1 MFADRVDA
9 GRQLADRMM
18 RYRHAQATIVCG
30 IPRGGVLVAAEVATR
45 LGLPLGIAAV
55 RKIGAPGNPEL
66 AIGAVD
72 DDSGQLLDLHIGE
85 ELGMSSDDLARA
97 AESARH
103 KLRTWLARMPK
114 GARPSVGGDNTVI
127 LVDDGVATGYTAE
140 VALQA
145 LRRQGAGRVVLAVPL
160 APADTASRLQAQVDD
175 WICLEVPEPFYAV
188 GNFFAAWPQVT
199 DDQVRALLLSGN
211 RM

>member
-9 GRQLADRMM
+9 GRQLADRLA
-18 RYRHAQATIVCG
+18 RYKHAETTIVCG
-30 IPRGGVLVAAEVATR
+30 IPRGGLVVAAEVATR
-45 LGLPLGIAAV
+45 LDLPLGIATV
-55 RKIGAPGNPEL
+55 RKVGAPGNPEL

-72 DDSGQLLDLHIGE
+72 ADSLELLDQHIAG
-85 ELGMSSDDLARA
+85 ELGMSSDDLVHAAQVARA
-97 AESARH
+97 N
-103 KLRTWLARMPK
+103 LTQWLAGMPDVPPPP
-114 GARPSVGGDNTVI
+114 AGGSVI

-140 VALQA
+140 VAVRA
-145 LRRQGAGRVVLAVPL
+145 MRRQGAVRVVLAVPV
-160 APADTASRLQAQVDD
+160 APSDTARRLQAQVDD
-175 WICLEVPEPFYAV
+175 WICLEVPETFYAV

>member
-1 MFADRVDA
+1 MFTDRVDA
-9 GRQLADRMM
+9 GRQLADRLM
-18 RYRHAQATIVCG
+18 RYKLAQQTIVCG
-30 IPRGGVLVAAEVATR
+30 IPRGGVVVAAEVADR
-45 LGLPLGIAAV
+45 LELPLGIAAV

-72 DDSGQLLDLHIGE
+72 DDSSQILDEQLGTQ
-85 ELGMSSDDLARA
+85 LGMSSDDLARA
-97 AESARH
+97 AASARQ
-103 KLRTWLARMPK
+103 KLRAWLAGMPS
-114 GARPSVGGDNTVI
+114 GACPLAGGSVI

-140 VALQA
+140 VAIQA
-145 LRRQGAGRVVLAVPL
+145 LRRKGAGRVALAVPV
-160 APADTASRLQAQVDD
+160 APADTARRLHAQVED
-175 WICLEVPEPFYAV
+175 WICLEMPEPFYAV

>member
-9 GRQLADRMM
+9 GRQLAGRLAK
-18 RYRHAQATIVCG
+18 YKNAEATIVCG
-30 IPRGGVLVAAEVATR
+30 IPRGGLVVAAEVATV
-45 LGLPLGIAAV
+45 LGLPLGLAAV
-55 RKIGAPGNPEL
+55 RKVGAPGNPEL

-72 DDSGQLLDLHIGE
+72 DDTLRLLDERIAG
-85 ELGMSSDDLARA
+85 ELGISSADLVKA
-97 AESARH
+97 AESARS
-103 KLRTWLARMPK
+103 KLRAWLAGMPP
-114 GARPSVGGDNTVI
+114 GPRPAQGGRVI

-140 VALQA
+140 VAVGA
-145 LRRQGAGRVVLAVPL
+145 MRRQGASRVVLAVPV
-160 APADTASRLQAQVDD
+160 APEDTARRLQAQVDD

-188 GNFFAAWPQVT
+188 GNFFAVWPQLT

>member
-9 GRQLADRMM
+9 GRQLAERLAS
-18 RYRHAQATIVCG
+18 YAHAEATIVCG
-30 IPRGGVLVAAEVATR
+30 IPRGGLVVAAEVAIR
-45 LGLPLGIAAV
+45 LDLPLGIAAV
-55 RKIGAPGNPEL
+55 RKVGAAGNPEL

-72 DDSGQLLDLHIGE
+72 DGSRQVLDEKIARQ
-85 ELGMSSDDLARA
+85 LGMSSDDLARA
-97 AESARH
+97 AEGAQRR
-103 KLRTWLARMPK
+103 LRAWLAGMPHGSK
-114 GARPSVGGDNTVI
+114 PAVGGNVI

-140 VALQA
+140 VAIA
-145 LRRQGAGRVVLAVPL
+145 SMRRQGAARVVLAVPV
-160 APADTASRLQAQVDD
+160 APADTALRLQALVDD
-175 WICLEVPEPFYAV
+175 WICLQIPEPFYAV

>member
-9 GRQLADRMM
+9 GRQLAGRLAS
-18 RYRHAQATIVCG
+18 YKQAQATIVCG
-30 IPRGGVLVAAEVATR
+30 IPRGGLVVAAEVATA
-45 LGLPLGIAAV
+45 LALPLGIAAV

-72 DDSGQLLDLHIGE
+72 DDSGLLLDDQISA
-85 ELGMSSDDLARA
+85 ELGMTSDDLARA
-97 AESARH
+97 AASARE
-103 KLRTWLARMPK
+103 KLRAWLTGMPP
-114 GARPSVGGDNTVI
+114 GVRPLAGSSVI

-140 VALQA
+140 VAIQA
-145 LRRQGAGRVVLAVPL
+145 LRRQGAGRVVLAVPV

-175 WICLEVPEPFYAV
+175 WICLEMPEPFYAV

>member
-1 MFADRVDA
+1 
-9 GRQLADRMM
+9 M
-18 RYRHAQATIVCG
+18 RYRLAQETIVCG
-30 IPRGGVLVAAEVATR
+30 IPRGGLVVAAEVAAR
-45 LGLPLGIAAV
+45 LELPLGIAAV

-72 DDSGQLLDLHIGE
+72 DASGQLLDEHIGA

-97 AESARH
+97 AASARQN
-103 KLRTWLARMPK
+103 LRTWLAGMPS
-114 GARPSVGGDNTVI
+114 GARPAIGGSVI

-140 VALQA
+140 VAIQA
-145 LRRQGAGRVVLAVPL
+145 LRRKGAGRVVLAVPV

-175 WICLEVPEPFYAV
+175 WICLEMPEPFYAV

>member
-1 MFADRVDA
+1 MFEDRVDA
-9 GRQLADRMM
+9 GRRLAERLA
-18 RYRHAQATIVCG
+18 RYKHAESTIVCG
-30 IPRGGVLVAAEVATR
+30 IPRGGVVVAAEVATG
-45 LGLPLGIAAV
+45 LGLPLGLAAV

-72 DDSGQLLDLHIGE
+72 DGSLELLDERIGG
-85 ELGMSSDDLARA
+85 ELGLTSDDLARA
-97 AESARH
+97 GESARG
-103 KLRTWLARMPK
+103 KLRTWLAGMPH
-114 GARPSVGGDNTVI
+114 GPRPPAGGSVI

-140 VALQA
+140 VAVRA
-145 LRRQGAGRVVLAVPL
+145 MRRQGASRVVLAVPV
-160 APADTASRLQAQVDD
+160 APIDSASRLQAQVDD
-175 WICLEVPEPFYAV
+175 WICLEMPEPFHAV

>member
-9 GRQLADRMM
+9 GRQLAKRLAH
-18 RYRHAQATIVCG
+18 YRQAEATIVCG
-30 IPRGGVLVAAEVATR
+30 IPRGGLVVAAEVAR
-45 LGLPLGIAAV
+45 ALDLPLGLAAV

-72 DDSGQLLDLHIGE
+72 DDCLDLTDEGIAG
-85 ELGMSSDDLARA
+85 ELGMSFDDLVQAG
-97 AESARH
+97 ESARR
-103 KLRTWLARMPK
+103 KLRAWLAGMPP
-114 GARPSVGGDNTVI
+114 GPRPTGGGSVI

-140 VALQA
+140 VAVGA
-145 LRRQGAGRVVLAVPL
+145 MRRQGASRVVLAVPV
-160 APADTASRLQAQVDD
+160 APEDTARRLQAQVDD
-175 WICLEVPEPFYAV
+175 WICLEMPEPFYAV
-188 GNFFAAWPQVT
+188 GNFFAVWPQVT